1 MTMAFK
7 KIDIDSVLDQ
17 LTLQEKISLVSGR
30 DSWHTFPVHRLGIP
44 SLRISDGPNGVRGT
58 KFFNSVPTAC
68 IPTGTA
74 IACCWNT
81 ELMYDIGK
89 MMGEQCRAKGSHVL
103 MGPNI
108 NMMRNPLC
116 GRSFECLGED
126 PILSGLLASAYCQG
140 VHKTDVMVCPK
151 HLVCNDKEDFRMTMN
166 VSVSERALREIYLMP
181 FMLVQ
186 KHAKPEMY
194 MTAYNRLNGSHCS
207 ENAHLLKDIVRGE
220 WGFEGCFVSD
230 WFGTVSCADSINAG
244 LDLEMPG
251 PSIWRGKLL
260 EMSLFHDTVTQK
272 SLDDAVRGVLYLVNK
287 AAETGI
293 PEDAFEG
300 MKDDDNTTRLVLQAA
315 RESIVLMKNTK
326 KALPLQKNKKVLVI
340 GEAAKKAN
348 FASGGCTNV
357 KPYRQISLY
366 ESLVDRLGDKNVSW
380 CLGASNRKSLP
391 SFSLLAKSRA
401 ISPIQFC
408 VYDDPR
414 SVTDRKPIT
423 EEMVGEIDAM
433 LGDFDPAKL
442 RDIDQLYANFQV
454 MIAVPESGSYKVN
467 LKVSGLARV
476 YIDGALK
483 MVNDLEH
490 KTSGAFGL
498 DAPEIMEEIH
508 LDAGR
513 DYVFE
518 VDFES
523 TIGKSSFITGYGCV
537 TCGIEKAISPEES
550 IKEAATLAKQFDQV
564 IVITGLNKDY
574 ECEGFDRKNMD
585 LPPYQDMLI
594 ESVLSVKPDAV
605 VVIESGTP
613 VTLPW
618 VDNCST
624 LLHSGYIGEQLG
636 NALTDV
642 LFGDYNPSARL
653 SYTWPRR
660 YEDSSSS
667 TSFMVDKRYSLTYLD
682 DIYMGYR
689 HFDLCKIEPLFA
701 FGHGLSYTSFE
712 FRDLKLAVDE
722 SNISVS
728 LNVTNTGNTDGSTV
742 VQVYVA
748 PNKSSVPSPIK
759 SLKGFQKVHCE
770 AGSSC
775 SVKIDVNKRIACSY
789 YDTSLSKWTLEK
801 GTFGVLVGPSS
812 DKLEL
817 KSTFEVEKTV
827 QWLSLEEL

>member
-1 MTMAFK
+1 MEFK
-7 KIDIDSVLDQ
+7 KIDIESVLDQ
-17 LTLQEKISLVSGR
+17 LTLHEKISLVSGR
-30 DSWHTFPVHRLGIP
+30 DSWHTYAVHRLGIP

-58 KFFNSVPTAC
+58 KFFNSVATAC
-68 IPTGTA
+68 IPTGTSLG
-74 IACCWNT
+74 CCWNT
-81 ELMYDIGK
+81 DLMYDLGK
-89 MMGEQCRAKGSHVL
+89 MMGEQCRAKGAHVL

-108 NMMRNPLC
+108 NMVRNPLC
-116 GRSFECLGED
+116 GRSFETLGED
-126 PILSGLLASAYCQG
+126 PILSGLLALAYCQG
-140 VHKTDVMVCPK
+140 VHETNIMICPK
-151 HLVCNDKEDFRMTMN
+151 HMVCNDKEDYRMTMN
-166 VSVSERALREIYLMP
+166 VLISERALREIYLMP

-186 KHAKPEMY
+186 KYANPEMY

-207 ENAHLLKDIVRGE
+207 ENPHLMKDIVRKE

-230 WFGTVSCADSINAG
+230 WYGTVSCADSINAG

-260 EMSLFHDTVTQK
+260 EMSIFHDTVTQK

-287 AAETGI
+287 AAESGI
-293 PEDAFEG
+293 PEDAYEG
-300 MKDDDNTTRLVLQAA
+300 LKDDDATAKIVLQAA
-315 RESIVLMKNTK
+315 RESIVLMKNSNDI
-326 KALPLQKNKKVLVI
+326 LPLKKNRKVLVI

-366 ESLVDRLGDKNVSW
+366 DSLVERFGDSNVTW
-380 CLGASNRKSLP
+380 CLGASNRKLLP
-391 SFSLLAKSRA
+391 SFSLFATNKDPT
-401 ISPIQFC
+401 PIQYC

-414 SVTDRKPIT
+414 SVPDRKPIT

-442 RDIDQLYANFQV
+442 RDIDQLYANFLV
-454 MIAVPESGSYKVN
+454 VITVPESGLYKVN

-476 YIDGALK
+476 YIDGKLK

-498 DAPEIMEEIH
+498 DAPEILEEIH
-508 LDAGR
+508 LEADR
-513 DYVFE
+513 EYLFE

-564 IVITGLNKDY
+564 VVITGLNKDY

-585 LPPYQDMLI
+585 LPPYQDKLI
-594 ESVLSVKPDAV
+594 ESVLASNPDTV

-618 VDNCST
+618 LDKCST

-636 NALTDV
+636 NALADV
-642 LFGDYNPSARL
+642 LYGDYNPSARL
-653 SYTWPRR
+653 SYTWPKR
-660 YEDSSSS
+660 YEDSSSA
-667 TSFMVDKRYSLTYLD
+667 TSFTVDKRYSLTYLD

-689 HFDLCKIEPLFA
+689 HMDYCKIEPHFA
-701 FGHGLSYTSFE
+701 FGHGLSYTTFKFS
-712 FRDLKLAVDE
+712 DLKLKENDTTV
-722 SNISVS
+722 SVC
-728 LNVTNTGNTDGSTV
+728 LNVTNTGSTNGSTI
-742 VQVYVA
+742 VQIYVGQ
-748 PNKSSVPSPIK
+748 NGCSVPCPIK
-759 SLKGFQKVHCE
+759 SMKGFKKVDCR
-770 AGSSC
+770 AGEVV
-775 SVKIDVNKRIACSY
+775 SVKVDINKRISCSY
-789 YDTSLSKWTLEK
+789 YDTSLSQWTL
-801 GTFGVLVGPSS
+801 
-812 DKLEL
+812 
-817 KSTFEVEKTV
+817 
-827 QWLSLEEL
+827 